1 MAENP
6 MTDKEYSQLRKFIK
20 PFSKLNVFV
29 YKLTGG
35 RLMSKFQGRPIV
47 LIEMTGAKSGKQIT
61 IPLMYV
67 PHENGVII
75 VGSQGGAPKSPVW
88 VKSVQK
94 NPNIVA
100 QYKSKKMN
108 LVARQVSD
116 EEKKALWPICDAAY
130 PDFADYRART
140 DRNIPVFDCQP
151 AE

>member
-1 MAENP
+1 MANEP
-6 MTDKEYSQLRKFIK
+6 MTDQEFKRLRQFIK

-35 RLMSKFQGRPIV
+35 RLMGKFQGLPVV
-47 LIEMTGAKSGKQIT
+47 LIEMTGAKSGKQVT

-100 QYKSKKMN
+100 QYRSEKMQ

-116 EEKKALWPICDAAY
+116 EEKEALWPICDAAY
-130 PDFADYRART
+130 PDFVDYRART
-140 DRNIPVFDCQP
+140 DRNIPMFDCQP
-151 AE
+151 AA

>member
-6 MTDKEYSQLRKFIK
+6 MTEKEFKNLRRFIK

-35 RLMSKFQGRPIV
+35 RLMGTFQGLPVV
-47 LIEMTGAKSGKQIT
+47 LIEMIGAKSGNKVT

-67 PHENGVII
+67 PHQDGVII
-75 VGSQGGAPKSPVW
+75 VGSQGGAPRSPVW
-88 VKSVQK
+88 VKNLQK
-94 NPNIVA
+94 NPQIVA
-100 QYKSKKMN
+100 QYKSERMN

-116 EEKKALWPICDAAY
+116 EEKDALWPICDAAY
-130 PDFADYRART
+130 PDFANYRART

-151 AE
+151 E